1 MASATLVLGA
11 ATSDETMKRGVSDA
25 LPTWLQLQWV
35 TDGPEG
41 SGLSGFTSGSML
53 STFSKSLNYVFLS
66 FFLY

>member
-11 ATSDETMKRGVSDA
+11 ATSDETGVSDA

-53 STFSKSLNYVFLS
+53 STFSKSLNYIFLS